1 MTLDLQRCHP
11 YFSAALFEN
20 KGDGVDVDCEALR
33 KAIAKKLREA
43 TKSDVEREAVEK
55 RTVSTAA
62 TIMNTDGVEFG
73 AIHVEETRTPGW
85 YDGTGVKDHLHHL
98 LVVATKGSLMLIT
111 ATDTGLRDRVVAWTV
126 DAKHGALKDMQAMRR
141 GEIATA
147 FVGTSLKT
155 VWLSATHRRV
165 AVKPDAKVLS
175 GVELEAAFDPLDDQS
190 FSYTSIRTP
199 ALGDGQV
206 IGANPSKARLWIGPS
221 RTWDAYTAQVA
232 SVLRRVE
239 EVREDAAKGF
249 GGVPVL
255 AEPLDGLDEVGE
267 PYDMTVIVPELL
279 TADYQG
285 FADDP
290 WRAEF
295 ADAASFEIL
304 DGDDGS
310 DFAVRVHWGEQVYG
324 VLQYSF
330 SARARGG
337 VKLAVKKASWNDELA
352 HADEVLE
359 FCKDAD
365 HLTVYYDSGHTF
377 CRGAFFRTRFRDMAL
392 PEEHWRWAQ
401 LADFAVEREK
411 PLDGKKLD
419 IDRIG
424 RDDDDSLFGFVAKR
438 WPAVETDD
446 PPSGWLLS
454 DDGSMESADFV
465 HLDEQRKKLALIH
478 VKGSSSDKQDRSIS
492 VTDFEVVVGQAVKNL
507 RHHDRVNLHEKL
519 SGNADAKI
527 ASAVWHDGARQN
539 DRTGFLAALEACGE
553 DLERCVVVFQPR
565 VRKAKLEDLRDRIA
579 AGESP
584 NTDNHVRRLR
594 QLDTLLLAARAD
606 CYKLGASF
614 EVVGSADA

>member
-249 GGVPVL
+249 GGVRRGSRTLRRRVPATG
-255 AEPLDGLDEVGE
+255 AEGE
-267 PYDMTVIVPELL
+267 AGGPAGPDRRGRESQHRQPRPTSPPARH
-279 TADYQG
+279 TA
-285 FADDP
+285 
-290 WRAEF
+290 
-295 ADAASFEIL
+295 
-304 DGDDGS
+304 
-310 DFAVRVHWGEQVYG
+310 
-324 VLQYSF
+324 
-330 SARARGG
+330 ARGAG
-337 VKLAVKKASWNDELA
+337 GLLQARS
-352 HADEVLE
+352 VL
-359 FCKDAD
+359 
-365 HLTVYYDSGHTF
+365 
-377 CRGAFFRTRFRDMAL
+377 RG
-392 PEEHWRWAQ
+392 
-401 LADFAVEREK
+401 
-411 PLDGKKLD
+411 
-419 IDRIG
+419 G
-424 RDDDDSLFGFVAKR
+424 RLG
-438 WPAVETDD
+438 
-446 PPSGWLLS
+446 
-454 DDGSMESADFV
+454 
-465 HLDEQRKKLALIH
+465 
-478 VKGSSSDKQDRSIS
+478 
-492 VTDFEVVVGQAVKNL
+492 
-507 RHHDRVNLHEKL
+507 
-519 SGNADAKI
+519 
-527 ASAVWHDGARQN
+527 
-539 DRTGFLAALEACGE
+539 
-553 DLERCVVVFQPR
+553 
-565 VRKAKLEDLRDRIA
+565 
-579 AGESP
+579 
-584 NTDNHVRRLR
+584 RRLR
-594 QLDTLLLAARAD
+594 PRP
-606 CYKLGASF
+606 
-614 EVVGSADA
+614 